1 VILSDRG
8 WGKTRIALAS
18 SMAIFLLSSLILIS
32 PYADVYAD
40 SSDVSDCSESF
51 SGVLSEPFNAET
63 IITINSISGDYD
75 VEFDYV
81 VTIGDEG
88 SSFFSKQSALEPAVA
103 TFVEGETISMI
114 LTTGESIQAASS
126 PIVLYHKDISDCDIL
141 FDSSSIPDTKRLV
154 LPIADIVE
162 EEPSRFLVEVTIP
175 DKASTVDFTKLV
187 IAYVTNP
194 DASVSYTVRNVS
206 IVESNDIPMVFCGRN
221 IEDFDNIIYGTAES
235 DEIVGTLGDDLIRGF
250 GGDDRIDGK
259 RGDDCIIGNGGDD
272 ILRGGQGDDAIY
284 GGDGDDKIYGN
295 NGNDILYGNAGN
307 DLLSGGNGDDY
318 LAGKSGNDNLFGNNG
333 NDKMFGNEGDD
344 YLKGGDGDDIMFGG
358 EGNDK
363 LVGNTGSDRISGHEG
378 DDNLK
383 GGRGDDRLNGG
394 EGSDLLDGGK
404 NRDKCADDDATFVNC
419 EEVTEDQGRHDKSYD
434 LDVLVISYFPLTE
447 DGMLDIGVTGETFLE
462 GLTHEQIRQRTIDI
476 TNNFIGAV
484 AEATTYLGYEDTSA
498 EPAIIYHVS
507 ETIEHLE
514 AVPIAPRP
522 GHPLYPDYPGIMTEH
537 NICDLVDNGGIDEI
551 WIWAYQGFP
560 VEKLAISESRMAG
573 PFGDISNSFRFND
586 MPVCASSYV
595 VYTFNYARGTAEAL
609 ENWGHQM
616 EAEIDAVDMDNIF
629 RDKFQ
634 GPNYPQT
641 LDVTGRCGSVHN
653 PPNARF
659 EYDRNNPTPQLS
671 DCLDWDPDGL
681 GQLSEISCDVWGCV
695 DNSDSDNPPLNY
707 MIWSWQNAPGINNP
721 VEYQGKPLRSWWDV
735 YGDFYNVM
743 ANSRTLVT
751 D

>member
-1 VILSDRG
+1 VLR
-8 WGKTRIALAS
+8 KTRIALACS
-18 SMAIFLLSSLILIS
+18 LVILLASSLILIA
-32 PYADVYAD
+32 PYSDVYAD

-51 SGVLSEPFNAET
+51 SGTLSEPFNAET
-63 IITINSISGDYD
+63 TITINSVSGDYD

-103 TFVEGETISMI
+103 TFVEGETISMV
-114 LTTGESIQAASS
+114 LTSS
-126 PIVLYHKDISDCDIL
+126 DVFIDGAFPPVVLYHKDISDCEIL
-141 FDSSSIPDTKRLV
+141 FDSSSIPETKRQV
-154 LPIADIVE
+154 LSIVITE
-162 EEPSRFLVEVTIP
+162 QEPSKFLVKATIP
-175 DKASTVDFTKLV
+175 DTASATDFTKLV
-187 IAYVTNP
+187 IAYSTNP
-194 DASVSYTVRNVS
+194 DASVSYTVGNVS
-206 IVESNDIPMVFCGRN
+206 VVDSDNVPPVFCGRN
-221 IEDFDNIIYGTAES
+221 IEDFDNIIYGTAKS
-235 DEIVGTLGDDLIRGF
+235 NKIIGTQEDDLIRGF
-250 GGDDRIDGK
+250 GGDDRIAGK
-259 RGDDCIIGNGGDD
+259 SGDDCIIGNGGDD
-272 ILRGGQGDDAIY
+272 ILRGGPGDDSIY
-284 GGDGDDKIYGN
+284 AGEGDDDIYGN
-295 NGNDILYGNAGN
+295 DGRDLLYGNDGE
-307 DLLSGGNGDDY
+307 DLISGGKGDDY
-318 LAGKSGNDNLFGNNG
+318 IAGKSGNDSLFGNG
-333 NDKMFGNEGDD
+333 DNDKMFGNEGEDFI
-344 YLKGGDGDDIMFGG
+344 KGGNGNDIMFGG
-358 EGNDK
+358 DGFDK
-363 LVGNTGSDRISGHEG
+363 LFGNTGSDRMSGQGG
-378 DDNLK
+378 DDELL

-404 NRDKCADDDATFVNC
+404 NRDKCADDDATFLNC

-498 EPAIIYHVS
+498 EPAITYHVS

-522 GHPLYPDYPGIMTEH
+522 GLPLYPDYPGIMTEH
-537 NICDLVDNGGIDEI
+537 DICDLVDNGGIDEI

-616 EAEIDAVDMDNIF
+616 EAELDAVDMDNIF

-671 DCLDWDPDGL
+671 DCLDWDPNGL
-681 GQLSEISCDVWGCV
+681 GELSEISCDVWGCV

-707 MIWSWQNAPGINNP
+707 MIWNWQNAPGINNP
-721 VEYQGKPLRSWWDV
+721 VEYQGKQLRSWWDV
-735 YGDFYNVM
+735 YGDFDNVM
-743 ANSRTLVT
+743 TNSRTLVIE
-751 D
+751 